1 MTGPCLVSEDW
12 SGSLEAEQE
21 QPLDPGSELFLL
33 LGLDP
38 SEPWP
43 LSPLD
48 RELQHTGLIYTTTI
62 SGHRRHSRQYQNPSA
77 PSPGPEFHK
86 RFVLVRVH
94 VQLSIIT
101 TCIKQLVVLK
111 HFLEAGGGREGPIKT
126 RI

>member
-1 MTGPCLVSEDW
+1 MPSIGGLVWLAGGGAGAAAGPGVGALPAA
-12 SGSLEAEQE
+12 G
-21 QPLDPGSELFLL
+21 
-33 LGLDP
+33 LGPVRALAAVP
-38 SEPWP
+38 AG
-43 LSPLD
+43 
-48 RELQHTGLIYTTTI
+48 QGAAT
-62 SGHRRHSRQYQNPSA
+62 HSVNIHSNHLRPEYQNPSA